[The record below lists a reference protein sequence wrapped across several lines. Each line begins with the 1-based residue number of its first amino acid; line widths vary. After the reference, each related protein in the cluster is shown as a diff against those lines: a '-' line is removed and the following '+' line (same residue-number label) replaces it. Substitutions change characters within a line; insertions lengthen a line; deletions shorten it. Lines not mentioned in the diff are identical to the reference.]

1 MLFVI
6 SLCRYPQ
13 STASSVPC
21 LCHADSLLPGCLGEG
36 FVVAVGLPGIGRDE
50 TGDHPQPVW
59 TGTTRTMESKD
70 IRAATEGFA
79 KPVIGALKKAGLI

>member
-21 LCHADSLLPGCLGEG
+21 LCHANPPLRGRLYEG
-36 FVVAVGLPGIGRDE
+36 FVVAVGLLGIGRGE